1 MKTLNQ
7 LIKQHGISKVNL
19 AEYNGVSKQRLN
31 GWLNLGAAFDNSAQI
46 DLFQKAKGD
55 FYDNDLFPV
64 DAKYKLFKTLNIP
77 GGEA

>member
-1 MKTLNQ
+1 MKTLNHI
-7 LIKQHGISKVNL
+7 IKQHGISKVNL

-31 GWLNLGAAFDNSAQI
+31 GWLNLGAAFNNSSQI

-55 FYDNDLFPV
+55 FCDKDLFPV

-77 GGEA
+77 KGEV